1 MPIFGMR
8 NFGWYYALKKP
19 FLNPPSWIFGP
30 VWSVLYVLIILSFFI
45 FIKSE
50 STFDKKIA
58 ISVFFIQLLLNLSWT
73 PVFFGLKKIF
83 LALLICTLLW
93 LSIICLILLFY
104 KHSKL
109 ASLLLVPYFLWTSF
123 ALYLN
128 FSLWILNKN

>member
-8 NFGWYYALKKP
+8 NFGWYYALKKT

>member
-1 MPIFGMR
+1 MR